1 MKKWFKKI
9 HELNLF
15 QFTLEENYE
24 EEEEEEEVD
33 KRKSE

>member
-1 MKKWFKKI
+1 MKKWFKKN

-24 EEEEEEEVD
+24 EEEEVD
-33 KRKSE
+33 KRKSG